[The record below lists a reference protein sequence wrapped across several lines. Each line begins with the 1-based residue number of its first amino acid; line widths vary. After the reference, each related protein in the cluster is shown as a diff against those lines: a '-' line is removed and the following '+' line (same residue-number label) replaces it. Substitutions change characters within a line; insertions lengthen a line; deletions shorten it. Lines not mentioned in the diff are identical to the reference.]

1 MSDTIFSVLIKEFKK
16 KGVKVKEHYFEYDN
30 LWKNQTDL
38 MCESSD
44 TQILDF
50 TEHDKVFEDKIEWLK
65 QNLKLQKDKRCEEER

>member
-1 MSDTIFSVLIKEFKK
+1 
-16 KGVKVKEHYFEYDN
+16 
-30 LWKNQTDL
+30 